1 MFQALQPQVPTANV
15 LQGIQAPLTNSI
27 TDEFQELND
36 LQEKIISCIED
47 KLHSIIDKRVSQGD
61 TTAKSSL
68 DISNDFRNVIMLR
81 LSKMRSNT
89 SRLDQ
94 IMNHLQEI
102 V

>member
-36 LQEKIISCIED
+36 RQEKVISCIED
-47 KLHSIIDKRVSQGD
+47 KLHSIIDKRVSQVD

-68 DISNDFRNVIMLR
+68 DISNDFRNVIMLQLSNMRYNTNR
-81 LSKMRSNT
+81 LEQI
-89 SRLDQ
+89 LD
-94 IMNHLQEI
+94 HLHEI
-102 V
+102 A